1 MQICISILS
10 YEPDME
16 AKNSFTRTVQL
27 DNGDKI
33 TVDTSSG
40 NVVRVGKD
48 GNTFLMNDFIR
59 LTDEFEH
66 GLAG

>member
-1 MQICISILS
+1 
-10 YEPDME
+10 ME
-16 AKNSFTRTVQL
+16 GQSGSTKTVQL

-33 TVDTSSG
+33 TVDMTSG
-40 NVVRVGKD
+40 NVMRIRKD